1 MISVIPIPR
10 ALVPAD
16 SAAATRVSAP
26 NYDEFQSDVEVWQRI
41 RERPRSVLRVTMAHA
56 DVVHEA
62 DIGVAD
68 SDASLGRATANMMA
82 LRRSPEMRERR
93 DLLVVYEIAGPARP
107 GVRQI
112 GLGGFAR
119 TDQIRTPARPAA
131 PIIRNEGIREAKAR
145 GRARLI
151 EATGAIIGM
160 VNNAVPD
167 ADGRFAAA
175 LDAYADAS
183 EPDLSCDSGDGF
195 VHRIWFVE
203 RPEDRIGLID
213 VLGAEPEAY
222 VADGNH
228 RSAAAAMLGREH
240 FLAAFFPM
248 ARMGIGPYNRLLEDV
263 PEDAVGRA
271 RLEPHFEVHAAPEGA
286 TVPYQPASD
295 GETRIGLYARDGG
308 WRVLSPRR
316 EIGGDG
322 GAASRIAHAV
332 AQRALFD
339 AVLGI
344 PDERDE
350 RIRYVGAN
358 RDAAWLAARVDA
370 GEAAVAVTLPP
381 VTMEEFAAVCREGG
395 MMPPKSTWFVPKVR
409 SGLVIALLQ

>member
-1 MISVIPIPR
+1 MISISPIPR

-16 SAAATRVSAP
+16 SAAATQVSAP
-26 NYDEFQSDVEVWQRI
+26 NYDEFQSDVEVWERI

-56 DVVHEA
+56 DVLHEA

-68 SDASLGRATANMMA
+68 SDASLERAASNMTA
-82 LRRSPEMRERR
+82 LRRSQAMRERT
-93 DLLVVYEIAGPARP
+93 DLLFVYEIAGPARP

-119 TDQIRTPARPAA
+119 TDQIRTPARPAG
-131 PIIRNEGIREAKAR
+131 PIIRNEGIRDSKAR

-151 EATGAIIGM
+151 ESTGAIVGM

-167 ADGRFAAA
+167 AEGRLAAA
-175 LDAYADAS
+175 LEAYADARAA
-183 EPDLSCDSGDGF
+183 DLTCDSEDGF
-195 VHRIWFVE
+195 AHRVWFVE
-203 RPEDRIGLID
+203 RPADRDAFVALMA
-213 VLGAEPEAY
+213 AEPEAY

-240 FLAAFFPM
+240 FLAVFFPM

-263 PEDAVGRA
+263 PEEAVDGA
-271 RLEPHFEVHAAPEGA
+271 RLEAHFEIHPAPDGAAA
-286 TVPYQPASD
+286 PYQPASD
-295 GETRIGLYARDGG
+295 GGARIGLYARGHG
-308 WRVLSPRR
+308 WRVLSPRGGA
-316 EIGGDG
+316 GGDG
-322 GAASRIAHAV
+322 DAASRIAHAV
-332 AQRALFD
+332 AQRGLFD

-344 PDERDE
+344 ADERDD

-358 RDAAWLAARVDA
+358 RDAGWLADRVDA
-370 GEAAVAVTLPP
+370 GEASLAVTLPP
-381 VTMEEFAAVCREGG
+381 VTMQEFAAVCREGG